1 MPNYVATSDYLPI
14 PGNNPM
20 KDVED
25 RLDAIAAI
33 LSQSILNTNT
43 ASLYPASI
51 ASINTLPAG
60 VTLSSLT
67 SSITTGSLVFSG
79 SGTNVRLY
87 VFTGAGTSI
96 PGHAGWVSA
105 SLSA

>member
-1 MPNYVATSDYLPI
+1 MPNYAATTGYSYI
-14 PGNNPM
+14 NGNNPM
-20 KDVED
+20 ADIEG
-25 RLDAIAAI
+25 RLDAIATM
-33 LSQSILNTNT
+33 LSESILNTNP

-51 ASINTLPAG
+51 ASLAPIT

-79 SGTNVRLY
+79 SGTNVKLY